1 MQLDEQIAHGTEVLV
16 SYPRGEFSAEV
27 RYCVFREIGY
37 FIGLAFRP
45 GSKWSK
51 DDYRPMHLLDPR
63 TLMRNRRAQR
73 GDDPAT
79 LPLQ

>member
-1 MQLDEQIAHGTEVLV
+1 MQLDEQIAQGTEVLV
-16 SYPRGEFSAEV
+16 SYPRGEFTAEV

-37 FIGLAFRP
+37 FVGLAFRP

-63 TLMRNRRAQR
+63 TLMRTRREQQ
-73 GDDPAT
+73 GEDPST
-79 LPLQ
+79 IPLQ